1 MSFCVLESVRCLHPD
16 KSSSSMKK
24 TVKVSDLRVI
34 DLRREL
40 SNRSLD
46 KTGLKPVLLERL
58 RNALAEKGEN
68 SDAIIVE
75 ENDQD
80 GALGHLTNEDDEDEL
95 SSDEDKKTLKGIAI
109 AKQLSRAAIE
119 GPESPLMSNT
129 PMSTP
134 TGSPMCTPTGSHT
147 FSQKDQELDDSSGHD
162 GDLSADQ
169 VRESTHLSVTALQ
182 TLLSK
187 IDGLH
192 DSLDRERTEAR
203 DKEQRMYSKITE
215 LEKVLTALPKIE
227 ALTHTL
233 EKEREEA
240 RDREQRL
247 SNKIRELEKTI
258 ANLNTSVEESL
269 KTCNTKLDKLSLR
282 QHRPQTPE
290 KRPANGGGQGAQ
302 TMQTDTGRSGRTHAP
317 DSESSRSAASCGEQT
332 TDLHADN
339 SPSTHGHTNRAAG
352 QGLPSSHE
360 DAGVASKSAG
370 KNHDNCNRT
379 DVPPGSTLTVS
390 HAERSLPESYADA
403 ASTRRTNMTESDQP
417 ATTQDTTQTSNSP
430 TLPSDEKWTKKTPRR
445 PKPNTGSK
453 NPVDK
458 KPLGKLLG
466 AERIIKA
473 VYYLGGISPNCAA
486 DDIVS
491 FCRPYCN
498 ILDCRILSSKRTG
511 TQAARLVIDKRTCS
525 TLEKVE
531 WPEHVFLQ
539 KWNFPVI
546 NATEGNPKAQPRN

>member
-1 MSFCVLESVRCLHPD
+1 
-16 KSSSSMKK
+16 MKK

-40 SNRSLD
+40 SHRSLD

-68 SDAIIVE
+68 SDAILVE

-95 SSDEDKKTLKGIAI
+95 SSDEDKKTLNGIAI

-119 GPESPLMSNT
+119 RPESPLMSNT

-134 TGSPMCTPTGSHT
+134 TGSHT
-147 FSQKDQELDDSSGHD
+147 FLQKELDDSSTGHD

-233 EKEREEA
+233 EKERVEA

-317 DSESSRSAASCGEQT
+317 DSESSPSATSRGEQT
-332 TDLHADN
+332 IDLHADN
-339 SPSTHGHTNRAAG
+339 SPSAHGPTNRATG
-352 QGLPSSHE
+352 QSLPSSHE
-360 DAGVASKSAG
+360 DAGVASKSAS

-379 DVPPGSTLTVS
+379 DVYSTLTVA

-403 ASTRRTNMTESDQP
+403 ASARRTNITESDQP

-430 TLPSDEKWTKKTPRR
+430 TPPSDEKWTKKTPRR

-539 KWNFPVI
+539 RWNFPVI
-546 NATEGNPKAQPRN
+546 NATEGNPKTQPRN

>member
-1 MSFCVLESVRCLHPD
+1 MRCLRLD
-16 KSSSSMKK
+16 KGSDSMKK

-40 SNRSLD
+40 SHRSLD

-58 RNALAEKGEN
+58 RNALEEKGE
-68 SDAIIVE
+68 STEAILVE
-75 ENDQD
+75 ENDQH

-95 SSDEDKKTLKGIAI
+95 SSEEDKKTLTGIAI

-119 GPESPLMSNT
+119 RPESPLMSSQGENT

-147 FSQKDQELDDSSGHD
+147 FPQNELDDSTGHD

-169 VRESTHLSVTALQ
+169 VRESTHLPLPVTALQ

-203 DKEQRMYSKITE
+203 DKEKRMYSKITE
-215 LEKVLTALPKIE
+215 LEKVLTALPKID

-302 TMQTDTGRSGRTHAP
+302 TMQTDTGRSGKTHAP
-317 DSESSRSAASCGEQT
+317 DSESSRSATSRGEQT
-332 TDLHADN
+332 TDLHTDEKKQGGRGAFEPRQRT
-339 SPSTHGHTNRAAG
+339 PSWPDESDKKRQPWAEE
-352 QGLPSSHE
+352 S
-360 DAGVASKSAG
+360 DVA
-370 KNHDNCNRT
+370 
-379 DVPPGSTLTVS
+379 TLGNEKVKKTS
-390 HAERSLPESYADA
+390 DSGDLSETIRQPESNW
-403 ASTRRTNMTESDQP
+403 STV
-417 ATTQDTTQTSNSP
+417 A
-430 TLPSDEKWTKKTPRR
+430 KKKGKTAL
-445 PKPNTGSK
+445 PKPNVQSPDTNG
-453 NPVDK
+453 K
-458 KPLGKLLG
+458 KPMGKLLG
-466 AERIIKA
+466 AERVKKK
-473 VYYLGGISPNCAA
+473 VYYLGGVHPDCVSN
-486 DDIVS
+486 DIIS
-491 FCRPYCN
+491 FCLGNQCE
-498 ILDCRILSSKRTG
+498 LMDCRLFTSKRCG
-511 TQAARLVIDKRTCS
+511 TQAARITVEKSRSDILE
-525 TLEKVE
+525 TLE
-531 WPEHVFLQ
+531 WPDHMYVRE
-539 KWNFPVI
+539 WNFPKPT
-546 NATEGNPKAQPRN
+546 AAGLEQPSPHLTRTD

>member
-1 MSFCVLESVRCLHPD
+1 
-16 KSSSSMKK
+16 MKK

-40 SNRSLD
+40 SHRSLD

-68 SDAIIVE
+68 SDAILVE

-119 GPESPLMSNT
+119 GPESLLMSSQENT

-134 TGSPMCTPTGSHT
+134 TGSPMCTATGSHT
-147 FSQKDQELDDSSGHD
+147 FSQKELDDSTGHD

-192 DSLDRERTEAR
+192 DSLDRERTEAIDR
-203 DKEQRMYSKITE
+203 EQRMYSKITE
-215 LEKVLTALPKIE
+215 LEKVFTALPKID

-302 TMQTDTGRSGRTHAP
+302 TMQTDTDRSGRTHAP
-317 DSESSRSAASCGEQT
+317 DSESSRSATSRGEQT
-332 TDLHADN
+332 TDLHAN
-339 SPSTHGHTNRAAG
+339 SSPSTHGPTNRAANAG
-352 QGLPSSHE
+352 LGLPSSHE
-360 DAGVASKSAG
+360 GAGVASKPAG

-379 DVPPGSTLTVS
+379 DVPPGSTPT

-403 ASTRRTNMTESDQP
+403 ASARRTNITESDQP
-417 ATTQDTTQTSNSP
+417 ATTQDTTQTSSLS

-445 PKPNTGSK
+445 PKSNTGSK

-546 NATEGNPKAQPRN
+546 NATEGNTKGPAQKLV

>member
-1 MSFCVLESVRCLHPD
+1 MIG
-16 KSSSSMKK
+16 
-24 TVKVSDLRVI
+24 TVGKY
-34 DLRREL
+34 
-40 SNRSLD
+40 
-46 KTGLKPVLLERL
+46 
-58 RNALAEKGEN
+58 EN
-68 SDAIIVE
+68 SDAILVE

-95 SSDEDKKTLKGIAI
+95 SSDEDKKTLNGIAI

-119 GPESPLMSNT
+119 RPESPLMSNT

-134 TGSPMCTPTGSHT
+134 TGSPMCTPTGSHP
-147 FSQKDQELDDSSGHD
+147 FLQKELDDSSTGHD

-187 IDGLH
+187 IDGRGLH

-233 EKEREEA
+233 EKERVEA

-317 DSESSRSAASCGEQT
+317 DSESSRSATSRGEQT

-339 SPSTHGHTNRAAG
+339 SPSAHGPTNRATG
-352 QGLPSSHE
+352 QSLPSSRE
-360 DAGVASKSAG
+360 DAGVASKSAS

-379 DVPPGSTLTVS
+379 DSTLTVA

-403 ASTRRTNMTESDQP
+403 ASARRTNITESDQP

-430 TLPSDEKWTKKTPRR
+430 TPPSDEKWTKKTPRR

-453 NPVDK
+453 NPADK

-539 KWNFPVI
+539 RWSFPVI

>member
-1 MSFCVLESVRCLHPD
+1 MRCLRLD
-16 KSSSSMKK
+16 KGSDSMKK

-40 SNRSLD
+40 SHRSLD

-58 RNALAEKGEN
+58 RNALEEKGE
-68 SDAIIVE
+68 STEAILVE
-75 ENDQD
+75 ENDQH

-95 SSDEDKKTLKGIAI
+95 SSEEDKKTLNGIAI

-119 GPESPLMSNT
+119 RPESPLMSSQGENT

-147 FSQKDQELDDSSGHD
+147 FPQNELDDSTGHD

-169 VRESTHLSVTALQ
+169 VRESTHLPLPVTALQ

-203 DKEQRMYSKITE
+203 DKEKRMYSKITE
-215 LEKVLTALPKIE
+215 LEKVLTALPKID

-302 TMQTDTGRSGRTHAP
+302 TMQTDTGRSGKTHAP
-317 DSESSRSAASCGEQT
+317 DSESSRSATSRGDQT
-332 TDLHADN
+332 TDLHTDK
-339 SPSTHGHTNRAAG
+339 SPPTHGPTNRAANAG
-352 QGLPSSHE
+352 LALPSSHE
-360 DAGVASKSAG
+360 GAGVASKSAG

-379 DVPPGSTLTVS
+379 DVHVPPGSTST

-403 ASTRRTNMTESDQP
+403 TSARRANNNANITESDQP
-417 ATTQDTTQTSNSP
+417 ATTHDTTQTGGSP
-430 TLPSDEKWTKKTPRR
+430 TLPSDEKWTKKNAKKAKAEHRTQKPCGQKTPWKTFGSRKDNQGSLLPRR
-445 PKPNTGSK
+445 
-453 NPVDK
+453 D
-458 KPLGKLLG
+458 
-466 AERIIKA
+466 
-473 VYYLGGISPNCAA
+473 
-486 DDIVS
+486 
-491 FCRPYCN
+491 
-498 ILDCRILSSKRTG
+498 
-511 TQAARLVIDKRTCS
+511 
-525 TLEKVE
+525 
-531 WPEHVFLQ
+531 
-539 KWNFPVI
+539 
-546 NATEGNPKAQPRN
+546 

>member
-1 MSFCVLESVRCLHPD
+1 
-16 KSSSSMKK
+16 MKK

-40 SNRSLD
+40 SHRSLD

-68 SDAIIVE
+68 SDAILVE

-119 GPESPLMSNT
+119 GPESLLMSSQENT

-134 TGSPMCTPTGSHT
+134 TGSPMCTATGSHT
-147 FSQKDQELDDSSGHD
+147 FSQKELDDSTGHD

-192 DSLDRERTEAR
+192 DSLDRERTEAI

-215 LEKVLTALPKIE
+215 LEKVFTALPKID

-302 TMQTDTGRSGRTHAP
+302 TMQTDTDRSGRTHAP
-317 DSESSRSAASCGEQT
+317 DSESSRSATSRSEQT
-332 TDLHADN
+332 TDLHAN
-339 SPSTHGHTNRAAG
+339 SSPSTHGPTNRAANAG
-352 QGLPSSHE
+352 LGLPSSHE
-360 DAGVASKSAG
+360 GAGVASKPAG

-379 DVPPGSTLTVS
+379 DVPPGSTPT

-403 ASTRRTNMTESDQP
+403 ASARRTNITESDQP
-417 ATTQDTTQTSNSP
+417 ATTQDTTQTSSLS
-430 TLPSDEKWTKKTPRR
+430 TLPSDEKWTKK
-445 PKPNTGSK
+445 NA
-453 NPVDK
+453 K
-458 KPLGKLLG
+458 K
-466 AERIIKA
+466 A
-473 VYYLGGISPNCAA
+473 
-486 DDIVS
+486 
-491 FCRPYCN
+491 
-498 ILDCRILSSKRTG
+498 
-511 TQAARLVIDKRTCS
+511 
-525 TLEKVE
+525 KVE
-531 WPEHVFLQ
+531 HRIEKPCRQ
-539 KWNFPVI
+539 KTPWKTFGSRKDN
-546 NATEGNPKAQPRN
+546 

>member
-1 MSFCVLESVRCLHPD
+1 MSSQ
-16 KSSSSMKK
+16 
-24 TVKVSDLRVI
+24 
-34 DLRREL
+34 
-40 SNRSLD
+40 
-46 KTGLKPVLLERL
+46 
-58 RNALAEKGEN
+58 GE
-68 SDAIIVE
+68 
-75 ENDQD
+75 
-80 GALGHLTNEDDEDEL
+80 
-95 SSDEDKKTLKGIAI
+95 
-109 AKQLSRAAIE
+109 
-119 GPESPLMSNT
+119 NT

-147 FSQKDQELDDSSGHD
+147 FPQNELDDSTGHD

-169 VRESTHLSVTALQ
+169 VRESTHLPLPVTALQ

-203 DKEQRMYSKITE
+203 DKEKRMYSKITE
-215 LEKVLTALPKIE
+215 LEKVLTALPKID

-302 TMQTDTGRSGRTHAP
+302 TMQTDTGRSGKTHAP
-317 DSESSRSAASCGEQT
+317 DSESSRSATSRGEQT
-332 TDLHADN
+332 TDLHTDK
-339 SPSTHGHTNRAAG
+339 SPPTHGPTNRAANAG
-352 QGLPSSHE
+352 LALPSSHE
-360 DAGVASKSAG
+360 GAGVASKSAG

-379 DVPPGSTLTVS
+379 DVPPGSTSRT

-403 ASTRRTNMTESDQP
+403 TSARRANNNANITESDQP
-417 ATTQDTTQTSNSP
+417 ATTHDTTQTGSSP

-445 PKPNTGSK
+445 PKPNTGPK

-473 VYYLGGISPNCAA
+473 VYYLGGINPNCAA

-525 TLEKVE
+525 ALEKVE

-546 NATEGNPKAQPRN
+546 NATEGNPKGTAQKLV